1 MENVF
6 IISFFMLWYSLCIGK
21 IFLFFTILAL
31 QGQRTTLIEQY
42 YIKGFLGGVIWLR
55 PWVEAYVVVIQ
66 L

>member
-1 MENVF
+1 
-6 IISFFMLWYSLCIGK
+6 MLWYSLCIGK

-55 PWVEAYVVVIQ
+55 PWVEAYVVIQ